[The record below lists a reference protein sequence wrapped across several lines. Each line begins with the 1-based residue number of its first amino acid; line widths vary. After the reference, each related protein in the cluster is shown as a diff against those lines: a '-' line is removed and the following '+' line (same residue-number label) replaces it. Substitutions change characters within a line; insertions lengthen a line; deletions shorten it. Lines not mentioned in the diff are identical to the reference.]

1 MSAVGRAVAGREA
14 LEAIREAH
22 EAIRERAI
30 RDFENSK
37 AGDDSAR
44 LEAWAT
50 LRALAAIEAELR
62 RPIDNLAILEAS
74 IRSTS

>member
-1 MSAVGRAVAGREA
+1 MSAVARAVAGREA
-14 LEAIREAH
+14 LEAIKDAH
-22 EAIRERAI
+22 AAVRERAI
-30 RDFENSK
+30 RDFESSK
-37 AGDDSAR
+37 AGDDAAR

-74 IRSTS
+74 TRSTS